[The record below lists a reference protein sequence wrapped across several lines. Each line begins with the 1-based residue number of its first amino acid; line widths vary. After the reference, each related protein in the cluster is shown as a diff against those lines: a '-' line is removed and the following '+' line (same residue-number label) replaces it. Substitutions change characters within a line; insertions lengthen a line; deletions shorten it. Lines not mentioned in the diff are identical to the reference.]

1 MIPWLP
7 AGGPFPAVEE
17 ALEEPNGLLAAGGDL
32 SPSTLLCAYR
42 QGIFPWYDDSQ
53 PILWWS
59 PAPRC
64 VFRPGDLHLSRRTR
78 RTLRGW
84 NPEIR
89 LDQNF
94 AGVIDACAAPRAG
107 QDDTWITRD
116 MRDAYLRLHHLGHA
130 HCVTVHD
137 DQGLAGGIYGIQ
149 LGGVFF
155 GESMFSRR
163 DNGSKCAL
171 AALWA
176 LAPELGIQLLDAQ
189 VENPHLMRLGAVLM
203 PRQEF
208 QTALRTLIT
217 DTEPRKWPPVPMT
230 WNGLTDRDRA
240 AISFKL

>member
-94 AGVIDACAAPRAG
+94 AGVIDACAAPAPARTAPG
-107 QDDTWITRD
+107 S
-116 MRDAYLRLHHLGHA
+116 
-130 HCVTVHD
+130 
-137 DQGLAGGIYGIQ
+137 LAT
-149 LGGVFF
+149 
-155 GESMFSRR
+155 
-163 DNGSKCAL
+163 CAML
-171 AALWA
+171 ICACTIWA
-176 LAPELGIQLLDAQ
+176 
-189 VENPHLMRLGAVLM
+189 M
-203 PRQEF
+203 PI
-208 QTALRTLIT
+208 A
-217 DTEPRKWPPVPMT
+217 
-230 WNGLTDRDRA
+230 
-240 AISFKL
+240 